1 MMNEPIEVTMPVD
14 RADLINLL
22 KENTVFVT
30 FDKRDGSER
39 TMKCTLM
46 DGVVVPHEKT
56 TDRVKEP
63 NPNVLPVWDIDS
75 DAWRSFRLD
84 TIKHVSYNVQTV
96 TE

>member
-1 MMNEPIEVTMPVD
+1 MNEPIDVNMPVD
-14 RADLINLL
+14 KAEMINLL

-46 DGVVVPHEKT
+46 DKVAIPHEKT

-63 NPNVLPVWDIDS
+63 NPNILPVWDIDS
-75 DAWRSFRLD
+75 NAWRSFRLD
-84 TIKHVSYNVQTV
+84 TIKHVSYDVQTL